1 MEELE
6 QFVGYELIRRILTEK
21 YRHPSLK
28 RADEMRSLLVTVLT
42 NRDYQNLLVRYER
55 RQSEDQFKQQIKI
68 TNATLSSIGKRLV
81 RRFVKAARVTGI
93 DKRIEIEKN
102 EAATTRLQTKC
113 NTFYENRP
121 IENYLLRFVDLY
133 GLIDANAFVALH
145 FKPFETG
152 SEPVVYPVLWPC
164 TQVHDFRY
172 SETGILDYLI
182 VSMPKTI
189 RTKGTDGRTVDKKV
203 TDYLQYERGRQTL
216 YTEIVEG
223 RQLPEGEVI
232 QFDVLVKPDRLLSDG
247 NKLRYIATTF
257 ETNTNEVPVMRLGYE
272 TDPEDLGLCVSP
284 LFAAEPHFKDYVR
297 LKSNLDVT
305 MLLHVYQRLFQY
317 VEKCPGENPAQGI
330 TCQSGKR
337 FATDIECTKCK
348 GKGYTVHDNGMD
360 VVYLPLPDNPAEIIP
375 LDKLAFYLTPEIS
388 VVDKLENQLNSLEYH
403 KIPITIFGTELLQR
417 VDGSQG
423 VSKTATETNLN
434 ADQVS
439 DTLRPFV
446 EQRSLI
452 YKFLVRQIALF
463 NDIADSLTVNYEYPA
478 DLAVETT
485 GELLDQLKKANDSG
499 ANSHVTELLSDR
511 VARTMLRDK
520 PRDLLRYEVQRRF
533 LPLNG
538 KNADERTY
546 LLASELVPKRTKV
559 LFANFDSIIDELVE
573 EGQENRQDFM
583 ALPYG
588 EQNALIDAKLE
599 TLMQTLESERPAPI
613 LTVPF
618 GNRQQQPPTQ
628 TGTN

>member
-1 MEELE
+1 MEEENLL
-6 QFVGYELIRRILTEK
+6 GYDIIRRIVTEK
-21 YRHPSLK
+21 YRHPSLA
-28 RADEMRSLLVTVLT
+28 RADAMRSLLITVLT
-42 NRDYQNLLVRYER
+42 NKDADKLLTRYER

-68 TNATLSSIGKRLV
+68 TNTTLSSIGKRLV

-102 EAATTRLQTKC
+102 EGASARLQQKC
-113 NTFYENRP
+113 ESFYENRP

-133 GLIDANAFVALH
+133 GLIDANAFLALH
-145 FKPFETG
+145 FKPFATG
-152 SEPVVYPVLWPC
+152 EEPIVYPVLWPC
-164 TQVHDFRY
+164 SQVEDFHY
-172 SETGILDYLI
+172 DETGILDYLI
-182 VSMPKTI
+182 VRMPKKI
-189 RTKGTDGRTVDKKV
+189 RLKNAQGKTVDRSV
-203 TDYLQYERGRQTL
+203 TDYLLYERGKQTL
-216 YTEIVEG
+216 FTEKIEG
-223 RQLPEGEVI
+223 RQMPEGEVLT
-232 QFDVLVKPDRLLSDG
+232 FDTVVKPERLLSDG
-247 NKLRYIATTF
+247 SKLTYIATAYD
-257 ETNTNEVPVMRLGYE
+257 TNTNEVPVMRLGYE
-272 TDPEDLGLCVSP
+272 IDPEDMALCVSP

-317 VEKCPGENPAQGI
+317 VEKCTGENPAQGI

-337 FATDIECTKCK
+337 FGTDVDCQKCK

-375 LDKLAFYLTPEIS
+375 LDKLAFYLTPDIS
-388 VVDKLENQLNSLEYH
+388 VVDKLESQLNSLEYH

-417 VDGSQG
+417 VDGTQG

-446 EQRSLI
+446 EQRSLLF
-452 YKFLVRQIALF
+452 KFVVRQIALF
-463 NDIADSLTVNYEYPA
+463 NDLAESLTVNYEYPA

-511 VARTMLRDK
+511 VSRTMLRDK

-538 KNADERTY
+538 KSADERTY
-546 LLASELVPKRTKV
+546 LLASDLVPRRTKI

-573 EGQENRQDFM
+573 ESQSNRIDFM
-583 ALPYG
+583 ALSYD
-588 EQNALIDAKLE
+588 EQDALIDAKVTEIIKALE
-599 TLMQTLESERPAPI
+599 TERPAPV
-613 LTVPF
+613 LTMPL
-618 GNRQQQPPTQ
+618 GSRQQGQ
-628 TGTN
+628 TPNAVG